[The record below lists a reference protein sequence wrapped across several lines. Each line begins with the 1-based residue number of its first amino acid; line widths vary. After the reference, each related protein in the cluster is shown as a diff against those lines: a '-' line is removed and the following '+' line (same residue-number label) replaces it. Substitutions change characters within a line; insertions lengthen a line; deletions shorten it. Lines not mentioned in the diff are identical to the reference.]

1 MRRLAAMIVTCLAAG
16 SAMSAHAQVAD
27 FQCFTLGPNSYWNGS
42 ADPAA
47 GGFTTG
53 TVFFN
58 NSYVVDE
65 FSGWAFWGGWACSN
79 MTDTTTPGYGNQYSA
94 IAGGGHGGGNYG
106 VAYVD
111 TYTPTIPTIWLPQPT
126 VLQQAYVTNTT
137 YTYLDMR
144 DGSDFSKKF
153 GGATG
158 DDPDWF
164 LLTITG
170 KNTQGQET
178 GTVRFYLADLRPAD
192 NSQDYIVDRWTPVD
206 LQGLGAVTSVEFTLS
221 SPDSGIWMNTPAYFA
236 MDTLT
241 LAPEPGT
248 LVLVA
253 GGVVAL
259 TLRRRRRRPPA
270 PLSPHQER

>member
-16 SAMSAHAQVAD
+16 GAMSAHAQVAD
-27 FQCFTLGPNSYWNGS
+27 FQDLVLGPNSYWNGS

-65 FSGWAFWGGWACSN
+65 FSGWAFWGGWAYSN

-94 IAGGGHGGGNYG
+94 IAGGGHSGGNYG

-111 TYTPTIPTIWLPQPT
+111 TYAPTIPTIRLPQPT
-126 VLQQAYVTNTT
+126 VLQQACVTNTT
-137 YTYLDMR
+137 YAYFDMR
-144 DGSDFSKKF
+144 DGSAFSKKF

-178 GTVRFYLADLRPAD
+178 GTVRFYLADFRFAD
-192 NSQDYIVDRWTPVD
+192 NAQDYIVDDWTPVD
-206 LQGLGAVTSVEFTLS
+206 LRDLKAVTSVEFTLS
-221 SPDSGIWMNTPAYFA
+221 SSDSGAWGMNTPAYFA

-241 LAPEPGT
+241 LVPEPGT

-259 TLRRRRRRPPA
+259 TLRRRRPPA